1 MRMTFEDNLFYH
13 KAIALHRADHAAM
26 QVTPFRKIASQ
37 LSHLLAHSGNVCL
50 HVGLRSISLLKL
62 LAALLVALVL
72 PKHQVVEPRLRTA
85 ELQGAIVR
93 TTGISHKVI
102 ICLGPQVSCQ
112 DAPDEDQHQS
122 NNRHSVLLMGAK
134 LDSRR
139 KLSFHDHGVF
149 TMMVIS
155 SVLSN
160 PVSRRSRRRVSS
172 HVQSFRS
179 FPFTVMLVGLLSR

>member
-26 QVTPFRKIASQ
+26 QITPFRKTACQ
-37 LSHLLAHSGNVCL
+37 LTHLLAHSSNIRL
-50 HVGLRSISLLKL
+50 HVGLRSIGLLQL

-102 ICLGPQVSCQ
+102 ICLGKE
-112 DAPDEDQHQS
+112 A
-122 NNRHSVLLMGAK
+122 
-134 LDSRR
+134 RR
-139 KLSFHDHGVF
+139 KQTNCKAHQYCTKTAVYRMMFHNAEISTV
-149 TMMVIS
+149 TVIS
-155 SVLSN
+155 CVLSN
-160 PVSRRSRRRVSS
+160 PVSKQSRRRVSS
-172 HVQSFRS
+172 HVQSVKVRPLTMTEAGFA
-179 FPFTVMLVGLLSR
+179 SR